1 MNVDSQIMEQLI
13 NNFTSQAIPI
23 LCVHDSIV
31 LEEKYALLAQTELK
45 RATYRVLGTTIPNDQ
60 NRMTYDTVQGTYQ
73 FNDVQYTLGTMNK
86 HKETYPNDETSRHKQ
101 NLEAFKAW
109 KLKEGYED

>member
-1 MNVDSQIMEQLI
+1 MVDKDREHLQTPRQVRQL
-13 NNFTSQAIPI
+13 
-23 LCVHDSIV
+23 VV
-31 LEEKYALLAQTELK
+31 
-45 RATYRVLGTTIPNDQ
+45 RATCQKLPLWSLRQHPLP
-60 NRMTYDTVQGTYQ
+60 DTVQGTYQ